1 MSIITA
7 VGSTQ
12 AKEGYV
18 FIYAGPVNECR
29 DCRYKNACINLEKGK
44 AYKVTAVRKDKTHE
58 CKVHEKTI
66 TIVEVEKVPC
76 ERCIPNSKAIEGSLV
91 TLENNQCKE
100 LECINY
106 RKCVPLIH
114 DQNEKYRIVSI
125 VGDAECKL
133 NKGLKIVLVE

>member
-7 VGSTQ
+7 VGTSQ

-44 AYKVTAVRKDKTHE
+44 AYTVTTVRKDKSHE
-58 CKVHEKTI
+58 CRVHDRTI
-66 TIVEVEKVPC
+66 TIVEVEKVPV
-76 ERCIPNSKAIEGSLV
+76 ERCILSSRAIEGSLV

-100 LECINY
+100 LDCEHY
-106 RKCVPLIH
+106 RKCNPLLYEPT
-114 DQNEKYRIVSI
+114 EKYRIVSI
-125 VGDAECKL
+125 VGDANCKL
-133 NKGLKIVLVE
+133 NKTLKIIQVE